1 MISKIDDFLV
11 SGIRGVQAIISISME
26 ADRQQLSYYRISA
39 DEVLAQLK
47 SRPGGLTDKE
57 ARQRFLHLGANELQ
71 RAKHES
77 VVISF
82 LRQFKNLLVIMLLVS
97 AGFSLYLRDGKT
109 ATILLLIAF
118 MNAFVGFFQEHKA
131 ESLVS
136 SLERLLVPQAK
147 VLRSGKLEQVKSS
160 ELVLGDIVYIESG
173 DSVPADLRLLEESEL
188 STNDFALTGESNP
201 SRKFIHAISA
211 EVPLGNRHN
220 LVFTGTT
227 VATGTAYGVV
237 IGTGM
242 HSELGRIASLSE
254 TTHAEASP
262 LQKEMNHLATRL
274 AQGTVILSI
283 LLIVIALKAH
293 LGLHAAILF
302 GIGIGAAM
310 IPNGLV
316 AEVNITL
323 AQTADRMAKAK
334 ALVKKLSAVE
344 TLGATNFILTDK
356 TGTLTK
362 NEMTVEKILIGRD
375 HYRVTGTGY
384 EANGQ
389 VTNDRDKK
397 LSAKLLK
404 DLELFFA
411 TGVLA
416 SNAKVNA
423 PDAEHA
429 DWYVVG
435 DPTEGALIT
444 LARKAGIDIDK
455 WEREQPEIKEFQ
467 FDSAR
472 KLLSSVRTR
481 GKQIVVFTKGAPEAI
496 LSRSNDMWDH
506 GHIRKLTK
514 GDRAYFLAYNDDEAL
529 AARRNL
535 AFAYRILPAKTNL
548 KRLVMDSVEQ
558 DFTFLGMVSMLDPI
572 RDAVPAAMKTARRA
586 HIKVS
591 VVTGDYPTTA
601 KAIATQ
607 ANLSDDITIVLGED
621 LKNLADSQVL
631 QMVSRGGTVFSRVAP
646 EDKLRIVEIA
656 RQNGHVVAVTGDG
669 INDAPALKRA
679 DIGVAM
685 GRTGTDVAKDSAGI
699 VLLDDSFDTLVGAVK
714 QGRITFQNIKK
725 AARCAMTD
733 NAGELF
739 TVLFGLAALA
749 LFHIQ
754 PAITAIQI
762 LAIDIVAQILPI
774 TALGWDKAQGN
785 LMHEKPRNLH
795 DHIINRRA
803 VFGFIGFGFLA
814 SGFSYL
820 NYLLYFARNHLSPTY
835 IDPTLPLYHQ
845 ATTLTYLTLVLCLYV
860 YLMFERSDAHEK
872 FFTSYL
878 WSNKKLLIAFGLS
891 FVLIANIMY
900 NPIVSPYFSA
910 GPLSFIDWLT
920 AIGFAALYMCCRLI
934 QRHTRKHTRGAVV
947 QLHREVHS

>member
-1 MISKIDDFLV
+1 
-11 SGIRGVQAIISISME
+11 ME
-26 ADRQQLSYYRISA
+26 PVRQQLSYYRLASN
-39 DEVLAQLK
+39 EVLEQLK
-47 SRPGGLTDKE
+47 SKSEGLTDKE
-57 ARQRFLHLGANELQ
+57 AKVRLYHLGANELAP
-71 RAKHES
+71 AKHEPA
-77 VVISF
+77 IITF
-82 LRQFKNLLVIMLLVS
+82 LRQFRNLLVVMLLVS
-97 AGFSLYLRDGKT
+97 AGFSVYLKDAKT
-109 ATILLLIAF
+109 ATILFLIAL
-118 MNAFVGFFQEHKA
+118 MNAGVGFFQEHKA
-131 ESLVS
+131 ETLMS

-147 VLRSGKLEQVKSS
+147 VLRANKLEQVKSN
-160 ELVLGDIVYIESG
+160 ELVLGDVVYVESG

-227 VATGTAYGVV
+227 VATGNAYGVV

-242 HSELGRIASLSE
+242 HSELGRIASLSA
-254 TTHAEASP
+254 TTRSEASP
-262 LQKEMNHLATRL
+262 LQKEMNHLASRL
-274 AQGTVILSI
+274 ARATVILSI

-362 NEMTVEKILIGRD
+362 NEMTVEKIIIGRD
-375 HYRVTGTGY
+375 HYLVTGTGY

-389 VTNDRDKK
+389 ITTERGKK
-397 LSAKLLK
+397 LSQAKLK
-404 DLELFFA
+404 ELELFFA

-416 SNAKVNA
+416 SNAKVNP
-423 PDAEHA
+423 PDNEHV

-444 LARKAGIDIDK
+444 LARKAGIDPTLL
-455 WEREQPEIKEFQ
+455 ETEEPEIKEWQ

-472 KLLSSVRTR
+472 KLLSSVRIR
-481 GKQIVVFTKGAPEAI
+481 GNQTVVFAKGAPEAI
-496 LSRSNDMWDH
+496 LKRSNDMWDH
-506 GHIRKLTK
+506 GHVRKLTK
-514 GDRAYFLAYNDDEAL
+514 ADQAYFSAYNDTEAKT
-529 AARRNL
+529 ARRNL
-535 AFAYRILPAKTNL
+535 AFAYRILAAKTDL
-548 KRLVMDSVEQ
+548 KKMTMDSIEQ

-572 RDAVPAAMKTARRA
+572 RDAVPAAMITARKA

-601 KAIATQ
+601 KAIAEQ
-607 ANLSDDITIVLGED
+607 ANLSDEISIVLGEE
-621 LKNLADSQVL
+621 LKNLADSQIL
-631 QMVSRGGTVFSRVAP
+631 QMVSRGGAVFSRVAP

-656 RQNGHVVAVTGDG
+656 KQNGHVVAVTGDG

-685 GRTGTDVAKDSAGI
+685 GRSGTDVAKNSAEI
-699 VLLDDSFDTLVGAVK
+699 VLLDDSFNTLVGAVK
-714 QGRITFQNIKK
+714 EGRTTFQNIKK

-739 TVLFGLAALA
+739 TVLFGLAALTI
-749 LFHIQ
+749 FHIQ
-754 PAITAIQI
+754 PAISAIQI
-762 LAIDIVAQILPI
+762 LAIDVVAQILPI

-785 LMHEKPRNLH
+785 LMREKPRNLQ
-795 DHIINRRA
+795 DHIINRKA
-803 VFGFIGFGFLA
+803 VSGFIGFGVLA
-814 SGFSYL
+814 SIFSYL
-820 NYLLYFARNHLSPTY
+820 NYLLFFVRHHLSPTY

-872 FFTSYL
+872 FFTNYL
-878 WSNKKLLIAFGLS
+878 WSNTKLLIAFAVS
-891 FVLIANIMY
+891 FILIANIMY
-900 NPIVSPYFSA
+900 NPVVSPYFSS
-910 GPLSFIDWLT
+910 GPLSVIDWLT
-920 AIGFAALYMCCRLI
+920 AIGFASVYMMCRLL
-934 QRHTRKHTRGAVV
+934 QRHTRKHTRASVIK
-947 QLHREVHS
+947 LHRQLVQEYKV